1 MILELLLGPLCRDPT
16 FYHDYC
22 DKWDLCKVLDPGAQ
36 VPIKEDEDDEEGIS
50 EDYHMVVREPTLPLS
65 YPYNSMLLP
74 PLSPSPPPTSITFYL
89 NVWGGNLPGQPDP
102 ASNITQFMPF
112 RELLHLCYGFL
123 DDTGEL
129 PIGSTVQ
136 HIPNDKV
143 IRVLGISKSL
153 VPHLTSNASYF
164 ISLLVTVSFQ
174 ENNNIPI
181 PHTLLNATV
190 PSPNEH
196 FTLSFFWYAPTKAVY
211 IISNKGPQH
220 LGWQLTLMN
229 VTTALE
235 CMCCKDVNMG
245 ELLSFLV

>member
-22 DKWDLCKVLDPGAQ
+22 DKWDLCKVLDPAAQ

-143 IRVLGISKSL
+143 IRVLGISKLL

-164 ISLLVTVSFQ
+164 ISLLVMGSFQ
-174 ENNNIPI
+174 ENGDEFTQQILSYG
-181 PHTLLNATV
+181 LLFLTFYCFPYTAGPPTSTAPMQ
-190 PSPNEH
+190 PSPTFMRTFAQLLPAIPYTH
-196 FTLSFFWYAPTKAVY
+196 RT
-211 IISNKGPQH
+211 IGPVPRRRP
-220 LGWQLTLMN
+220 LI
-229 VTTALE
+229 
-235 CMCCKDVNMG
+235 
-245 ELLSFLV
+245 